1 MAVSPATRGKENP
14 TACLESSRHIHEQK
28 NKKNHGTRAK
38 HAQMVKLKNPLIS
51 FLQNLLFR
59 KCQSPLP
66 LAFAFSFIHTNVT
79 RKLSVLNI
87 RREGISKHKSEKCL
101 ILLHFLKFLLIL
113 KSAKN
118 CRTIGKILPTFR
130 QPFCPNKKPF
140 HHIYHGAVENH
151 TINTMERRTKEDVKN

>member
-1 MAVSPATRGKENP
+1 MEKEKPLCMFRIFSPHTRAEKQKES
-14 TACLESSRHIHEQK
+14 A
-28 NKKNHGTRAK
+28 GTRAK

-66 LAFAFSFIHTNVT
+66 LAFAFSFNHTNVT
-79 RKLSVLNI
+79 GKISVLNI
-87 RREGISKHKSEKCL
+87 RREEISKHKSEKCL
-101 ILLHFLKFLLIL
+101 ILLHFLLFLPIL

-130 QPFCPNKKPF
+130 QLFCPNKKPF

>member
-1 MAVSPATRGKENP
+1 VEKKNP

-38 HAQMVKLKNPLIS
+38 HAQMVKLKNPLIT

-79 RKLSVLNI
+79 GKISVLNI
-87 RREGISKHKSEKCL
+87 RREGTTLKNTEKP
-101 ILLHFLKFLLIL
+101 I
-113 KSAKN
+113 
-118 CRTIGKILPTFR
+118 
-130 QPFCPNKKPF
+130 
-140 HHIYHGAVENH
+140 
-151 TINTMERRTKEDVKN
+151 

>member
-1 MAVSPATRGKENP
+1 MFRIFSPHTRAEKQKES
-14 TACLESSRHIHEQK
+14 A
-28 NKKNHGTRAK
+28 GTRAK

-66 LAFAFSFIHTNVT
+66 LAFAFSFNHTNVT
-79 RKLSVLNI
+79 GKISVLNI
-87 RREGISKHKSEKCL
+87 RREEISKHKSEKCL
-101 ILLHFLKFLLIL
+101 ILLHFLLFLPIL

-130 QPFCPNKKPF
+130 QLFCPNKKPF